1 MLELIHI
8 SKQYPGGPYVVQD
21 LSLTIETGEICML
34 LGPSGSG
41 KTTTLRMMNRL
52 VEPTSG
58 QILLDGNDVTKMD
71 PVKLRLSMGYVIQQS
86 GLFPHLTIADNVGT
100 VPRLLG
106 WDRKRIAGRVN
117 ELLELVGLDPGV
129 YSKRYPAQLSG
140 GQQQRVGVA
149 RALAADPPV
158 LLMDEPF
165 GAIDRVT
172 RESLQDEFLRI
183 QREVRKTIAFVTH
196 DIDEAVKMGDRIAL
210 FRDGGV
216 LEQYDAPARI
226 LAQPASDFVAQFLGP
241 DRAQKRL
248 AVLPVGLAPLEADDG
263 AGGIP
268 EVAGT
273 ATLADALSTMLL
285 HDSSRVRVRTDGRP
299 AGVLTVRR
307 LLETAESN
315 SGTVGTAGTAGNA
328 GVAGTAGTAGT
339 AKL

>member
-1 MLELIHI
+1 MLELVHV
-8 SKQYPGGPYVVQD
+8 SKEYEGGQNAVQD
-21 LSLTIETGEICML
+21 LSLTIETGETCML
-34 LGPSGSG
+34 VGPSGCG
-41 KTTTLRMMNRL
+41 KTTTLRMINRM

-58 QILLDGNDVTKMD
+58 QILHDGNDVMRMD
-71 PVKLRLSMGYVIQQS
+71 PVKLRLSMGYVIQQT

-106 WDRKRIAGRVN
+106 WDKRRIATRVN
-117 ELLELVGLDPGV
+117 ELMELVGLDPGV
-129 YSKRYPAQLSG
+129 YAKRYPAQLSG
-140 GQQQRVGVA
+140 GQQQRIGVA

-172 RESLQDEFLRI
+172 REALQDEFLRI
-183 QREVRKTIAFVTH
+183 QREVQKTIAFVTH

-210 FRDGGV
+210 MRQGGH

-226 LAQPASDFVAQFLGP
+226 LGQPATEFVAQFLGP

-248 AVLPVGLAPLEADDG
+248 AVLPIGLAQLEADDG

-268 EVAGT
+268 EVKGT
-273 ATLADALSTMLL
+273 GTLADALSTMLL
-285 HDSSRVRVRTDGRP
+285 NDTNRVRVHSDGKP
-299 AGVLTVRR
+299 PGMLTVRR

-315 SGTVGTAGTAGNA
+315 LDTF
-328 GVAGTAGTAGT
+328 GT
-339 AKL
+339 AKAASRDA

>member
-1 MLELIHI
+1 VLELVHV
-8 SKQYPGGPYVVQD
+8 SKQYATGQHAVQD
-21 LSLTIETGEICML
+21 LSLTIRTGETCML
-34 LGPSGSG
+34 VGPSGCG
-41 KTTTLRMMNRL
+41 KTTTLRMINRM

-58 QILLDGNDVTKMD
+58 QILHDGKDVMQMD
-71 PVKLRLSMGYVIQQS
+71 PVKLRLSMGYVIQQT

-106 WDRKRIAGRVN
+106 WDRKRIASRVN
-117 ELLELVGLDPGV
+117 ELLELVGLEPGV
-129 YSKRYPAQLSG
+129 YGRRYPAQLSG

-172 RESLQDEFLRI
+172 RELLQDEFLRI
-183 QREVRKTIAFVTH
+183 QREVQKTIAFVTH

-210 FRDGGV
+210 MRQGGH

-226 LAQPASDFVAQFLGP
+226 LAQPATEFVAQFLGP

-248 AVLPVGLAPLEADDG
+248 AVLPIGLARLDADDG
-263 AGGIP
+263 ARGIP
-268 EVAGT
+268 EVKGT
-273 ATLADALSTMLL
+273 ATLADALSAMLL
-285 HDSSRVRVRTDGRP
+285 NDASRVRVRADGRP
-299 AGVLTVRR
+299 PGLLTVGR

-315 SGTVGTAGTAGNA
+315 ADTL
-328 GVAGTAGTAGT
+328 GT
-339 AKL
+339 AKA

>member
-1 MLELIHI
+1 MLELVHV
-8 SKQYPGGPYVVQD
+8 SKQYEGGQNAVQD
-21 LSLTIETGEICML
+21 LSLTIETGETCML
-34 LGPSGSG
+34 VGPSGCG
-41 KTTTLRMMNRL
+41 KTTTLRMINRM

-58 QILLDGNDVTKMD
+58 QILHDGNDVMGMD
-71 PVKLRLSMGYVIQQS
+71 PVKLRLSMGYVIQQT

-106 WDRKRIAGRVN
+106 WDRRRIAGRVN
-117 ELLELVGLDPGV
+117 ELMELVGLDPGV
-129 YSKRYPAQLSG
+129 YARRYPAQLSG

-183 QREVRKTIAFVTH
+183 QREVQKTIAFVTH

-210 FRDGGV
+210 MRQGGV

-226 LAQPASDFVAQFLGP
+226 LAQPATEFVAQFLGP

-248 AVLPVGLAPLEADDG
+248 AVLPVALAELDTDDG
-263 AGGIP
+263 AVGMP
-268 EVAGT
+268 EVKST
-273 ATLADALSTMLL
+273 ATLGDALSVMLL
-285 HDSSRVRVRTDGRP
+285 NDTNRVRVRSDGRP
-299 AGVLTVRR
+299 PGVLTVRR
-307 LLETAESN
+307 LLETAETN
-315 SGTVGTAGTAGNA
+315 LDTVGTA
-328 GVAGTAGTAGT
+328 
-339 AKL
+339 KS

>member
-1 MLELIHI
+1 MLELVSV
-8 SKQYPGGPYVVQD
+8 SKQYGDGQNAVHD
-21 LSLTIETGEICML
+21 LSLTIETGETCML
-34 LGPSGSG
+34 VGPSGCG
-41 KTTTLRMMNRL
+41 KTTTLRMINRM

-58 QILLDGNDVTKMD
+58 QILHDGQDVMAMD
-71 PVKLRLSMGYVIQQS
+71 PVKLRLSMGYVIQQT

-106 WDRKRIAGRVN
+106 WDKRRVTRRVN
-117 ELLELVGLDPGV
+117 ELMELVGLDPGV
-129 YSKRYPAQLSG
+129 YARRYPAQLSG

-210 FRDGGV
+210 LRQGGV

-226 LAQPASDFVAQFLGP
+226 LGQPATEFVARFLGP

-248 AVLPVGLAPLEADDG
+248 AVLPIELAHLEDDDG
-263 AGGIP
+263 AAEIP
-268 EVAGT
+268 EVKGT
-273 ATLADALSTMLL
+273 GTLADALSAMLL
-285 HDSSRVRVRTDGRP
+285 NDTSRVRVRSDGRP
-299 AGVLTVRR
+299 PGVLTVRR
-307 LLETAESN
+307 LLETAETN
-315 SGTVGTAGTAGNA
+315 LD
-328 GVAGTAGTAGT
+328 TAGT
-339 AKL
+339 AKV